1 MASKDK
7 EVMYF
12 KDESGNKVAFEPIA
26 EIYLD
31 EETEKEKQYL
41 ILSPVDGDN
50 NEDNAYI
57 FRVDMVNGSKELNFV
72 EDDEEFA
79 RVSKEYKN
87 LLYNK

>member
-1 MASKDK
+1 MVNEDM

-12 KDESGNKVAFEPIA
+12 RDEEGNKVTFEPIA

-41 ILSPVDGDN
+41 ILSPVEGNN
-50 NEDNAYI
+50 NEDDAYI
-57 FRVDMVNGSKELNFV
+57 FRVDMVNGNKELNFV

>member
-1 MASKDK
+1 M

-12 KDESGNKVAFEPIA
+12 KDEEGNKVAFEPIA

-31 EETEKEKQYL
+31 EETENEKQYL
-41 ILSPVDGDN
+41 ILSPVEGN
-50 NEDNAYI
+50 NSEEDAYI
-57 FRVDMVNGSKELNFV
+57 FRVDMVDGNKELNFV
-72 EDDEEFA
+72 EDDEEFL

>member
-1 MASKDK
+1 MINEDM

-12 KDESGNKVAFEPIA
+12 KDEEGNKVAFEPIA

-31 EETEKEKQYL
+31 EETENEKQYL
-41 ILSPVDGDN
+41 ILSPVEGN
-50 NEDNAYI
+50 NSEEDAYI
-57 FRVDMVNGSKELNFV
+57 FRVDMVDGNKELNFV
-72 EDDEEFA
+72 EDDEEFL